1 MKRLMVLLALLAAP
15 ARADVPA
22 DYAPA
27 DYAYVQHPGAA
38 LPLDEQLTDS
48 RGQSAPLGRWLGGAP
63 AIIALGY
70 FACPNLCGIE
80 RADLYAAL
88 DHAGLRNA
96 TLLAVSID
104 PAETPRDAAVA
115 RDQALST
122 YPLGQDWHF
131 LVGDSAELQRAVGF
145 RARYDAQY
153 KQFLHPSGLVFA
165 TPDGRVSSYLLGV
178 GYQPGDV
185 QAGISR
191 AGQGVAAAALPVLL
205 LCFHYDATTG
215 RYTLAIEKLLRL
227 AAILTVAMLGGMIL
241 LLRRDRR

>member
-1 MKRLMVLLALLAAP
+1 MKRLVILLALLAAP
-15 ARADVPA
+15 ARAD
-22 DYAPA
+22 APA
-27 DYAYVQHPGAA
+27 DYAYAQHPGAA
-38 LPLDEQLTDS
+38 LPVTEQLTDS
-48 RGQSAPLGRWLGGAP
+48 RGMSASLGRWLGGTP

-88 DHAGLRNA
+88 DRAGLQAGRDY

-115 RDQALST
+115 RDQALAV
-122 YPLGQDWHF
+122 YPQGKDWHF
-131 LVGDSAELQRAVGF
+131 LVGDSTALQRAVGF

-185 QAGISR
+185 QAGLAR
-191 AGQGVAAAALPVLL
+191 ARQGVAAAALPVLL
-205 LCFHYDATTG
+205 LCFHFDTTTG
-215 RYTLAIEKLLRL
+215 RYTLAIVKLLRL
-227 AAILTVAMLGGMIL
+227 AAFLTIATLGGVLL
-241 LLRRDRR
+241 LLRRERR